1 MPSPALAL
9 RPREVSSE
17 TTRRTI
23 LAAAERLLASR
34 GEDGLSI
41 RELCSRA
48 GVTAPTVYHHFG
60 DKRGLVD
67 RVVNDCFAAFDRAL
81 SRRRPPADP
90 VAALAWSF
98 DRYLE
103 YGLRHPTHYR
113 LMFQQRGP
121 RRTPAG
127 RAAYD
132 RLRRTV
138 ASIAAAG
145 RLRLPVEDATAACW
159 SAAHGI
165 TSLVIAG
172 YVAPDAPAVA
182 IVREAMLARC
192 TENDPPAPGR
202 PRGRTPARG
211 GPIA

>member
-1 MPSPALAL
+1 MPVRSLVLTSRAL
-9 RPREVSSE
+9 SSE
-17 TTRRTI
+17 TTRRAI
-23 LAAAERLLASR
+23 LAAAEHLLATH

-41 RELCSRA
+41 RELCARA

-81 SRRRPPADP
+81 ARRRPPADP

-113 LMFQQRGP
+113 LMFQQRGA

-127 RAAYD
+127 LAAYD

-138 ASIAAAG
+138 AAIAAAG
-145 RLRLPVEDATAACW
+145 RLSLPVEDATAACW
-159 SAAHGI
+159 CAVHGV

-172 YVAPDAPAVA
+172 YLARVAAAVGV
-182 IVREAMLARC
+182 VRQAMVARC
-192 TENDPPAPGR
+192 TAEDHTSAPAR
-202 PRGRTPARG
+202 LQARARG
-211 GPIA
+211 GPTA